1 VGEQGESAGILR
13 RREVLTGVALL
24 LGPIEGV
31 SVTLTA
37 SVYFLLPLAPS
48 TTDPAY
54 PEPTPPH
61 RVLTLFAIAIL
72 FELILPEGL
81 IGYISQVISK
91 RRDGKYGNMIEA
103 APTALSLTN
112 CVAIGA
118 MTIAAAFNMHYFM
131 VTGLCPRPHEADGA
145 GLLSFAVCCPGNIT
159 QCDSGP

>member
-1 VGEQGESAGILR
+1 MQLGAETVWQGVAMEAVSMVMELFEYDAYLSGETQVGRWLKRCRQVYRRVCCKATKVRPRRAAVAREAGEQGESAGILK

-61 RVLTLFAIAIL
+61 RVLTLF
-72 FELILPEGL
+72 
-81 IGYISQVISK
+81 
-91 RRDGKYGNMIEA
+91 
-103 APTALSLTN
+103 
-112 CVAIGA
+112 GA
-118 MTIAAAFNMHYFM
+118 
-131 VTGLCPRPHEADGA
+131 
-145 GLLSFAVCCPGNIT
+145 
-159 QCDSGP
+159 